1 MGRGRGVAGTHARGR
16 RGPRGQCSA
25 SRASLGEKPRPPPVA
40 TATRRDARAAGM
52 RRHRPGRRAGP
63 ASSPGSPGRR
73 CALAALAGRRRA
85 AGYPHWL
92 LPPSALLP
100 PDPARVRPLS
110 HQLQGQCPATS
121 TSQMGGHFLA
131 ALLGGPAHGPCDVL
145 AWFPGLRSPVSHARS
160 RRVSLGPLFSRRC

>member
-1 MGRGRGVAGTHARGR
+1 M
-16 RGPRGQCSA
+16 
-25 SRASLGEKPRPPPVA
+25 A

-52 RRHRPGRRAGP
+52 RRHRLGRRVGP

-121 TSQMGGHFLA
+121 MSQMGGHFLA
-131 ALLGGPAHGPCDVL
+131 ALLGGSAHGPCDVL
-145 AWFPGLRSPVSHARS
+145 AWFPGLSSPVSHPFPARLPWS
-160 RRVSLGPLFSRRC
+160 PVLTQMLGQGTRGPAPPSLSTRAPSTVSPAPALSATTC